1 MSVWRKPWV
10 LYSMSV
16 LAGLLSWALIST
28 RFELTTFPSPLATSK
43 EAARLLANGELLVH
57 AWTSFYR
64 LFFGFF
70 LGCAIAIP
78 IGLVMGVSPFV
89 RRAMEPITEFFR
101 FIPAIAMI
109 VFALIWFGVGDTSR
123 IFLIMFATS
132 FLVIIAT
139 EAGVRSV
146 SVTALRAAAMLG
158 ATPFQRFRFV
168 IIPATIPY
176 IVTGMRIAMGRSFM
190 TIVAAEMLGATT
202 GVGSMIAGARDFSRL
217 DTVMVGILMLGIMGF
232 LLDQLF
238 QLLAR
243 RIAASYA
250 HEVLGG

>member
-1 MSVWRKPWV
+1 MSVWHKPWV
-10 LYSMSV
+10 LYALSV
-16 LAGLLSWALIST
+16 LAGLCGWALVSL
-28 RFELTTFPSPLATSK
+28 RFEVTTFPSPLETGR
-43 EAARLLANGELLVH
+43 EAVRLVGNGELLVH
-57 AWTSFYR
+57 AWTSSYR
-64 LFFGFF
+64 LFLGFF
-70 LGCAIAIP
+70 LGCAVAIP

-109 VFALIWFGVGDTSR
+109 VFALIWFGIGDTSR

-139 EAGVRSV
+139 EAGVRSI

-168 IIPATIPY
+168 VIPATVPY

-202 GVGSMIAGARDFSRL
+202 GVGSLIAGARDFSRL
-217 DTVMVGILMLGIMGF
+217 DTVMVGIVMLGIMGF
-232 LLDQLF
+232 MLDQLF

-243 RIAASYA
+243 KVAASYA
-250 HEVLGG
+250 SELLGG